1 MGRLAA
7 VCASL
12 QAVII
17 GWLATGGVSAPSA
30 QTANDAGAWSQARA
44 AGTIDA
50 YEGYLG
56 RFPTGAYAH
65 QAFRCIVELTVD
77 ATEGACVPTGTR
89 GVDSLEAATG
99 GLSLIDVY

>member
-1 MGRLAA
+1 
-7 VCASL
+7 L

-17 GWLATGGVSAPSA
+17 GWLATGGVSTLYA
-30 QTANDAGAWSQARA
+30 QASNANDAGAWAQARE
-44 AGTIDA
+44 AGTIEA

-65 QAFRCIVELTVD
+65 QAFRCVVELTVD
-77 ATEGACVPTGTR
+77 ATEGACVAPQTR
-89 GVDSLEAATG
+89 GVDSEGTTG